1 MKDKNA
7 IIIFVLLTISLGLLF
22 PGVTEPMIEYSSN
35 IRAAAGP
42 LVLVDTQVMNE
53 SRSIIGTFNELV
65 GRERYLVAY
74 LILLF
79 SVIIPSV
86 KTLMLMASVFMK
98 DQGSKL
104 VIRKIVNFISK
115 WSMADVFV
123 VAILLVILATDERGE
138 KIYFSAMGFN
148 VEILLMIKSNVLT
161 GFYWFVGYCV
171 FSISSLYFI
180 KIADNE

>member
-86 KTLMLMASVFMK
+86 KTL
-98 DQGSKL
+98 
-104 VIRKIVNFISK
+104 IVNLSK
-115 WSMADVFV
+115 
-123 VAILLVILATDERGE
+123 
-138 KIYFSAMGFN
+138 
-148 VEILLMIKSNVLT
+148 
-161 GFYWFVGYCV
+161 
-171 FSISSLYFI
+171 SL
-180 KIADNE
+180 